1 MFAPSVSI
9 SVFSTDDTMRA
20 IPTAAAL
27 CCALALSGC
36 GIKGPLYLPQVPPA
50 PAKAAPAAGVDHS
63 KAPKAT
69 DDSR

>member
-1 MFAPSVSI
+1 
-9 SVFSTDDTMRA
+9 MRA

-27 CCALALSGC
+27 CCAIALSGC

-50 PAKAAPAAGVDHS
+50 PAKAAPATGVDHS
-63 KAPKAT
+63 KAPKAA

>member
-1 MFAPSVSI
+1 
-9 SVFSTDDTMRA
+9 MRS

-50 PAKAAPAAGVDHS
+50 SAKATPPAAVDHS
-63 KAPKAT
+63 KAPTAPA
-69 DDSR
+69 DSR

>member
-1 MFAPSVSI
+1 
-9 SVFSTDDTMRA
+9 MRA

-36 GIKGPLYLPQVPPA
+36 GIKGALYLPQVPPA